1 VIVTWVVLFVPLTP
15 VSRHSPRCVTACEL
29 LGPAFLSVVR
39 ILFAGA
45 TGVLG
50 RATLPHIDRAEVVG
64 LTRSPAKLQLLR
76 ALGAEGVVCD
86 VYDDEALL
94 LLADRVQPQIVVN
107 FVTDLTAGSAAANNR
122 VRREGGRNL
131 LNAARAAAAERL
143 VVESVA
149 FALHGDGAQAVSE
162 LEQSVCEFPHE
173 GVVLR
178 FGRLW
183 GPGTLHE
190 TPPQPPT
197 VHIDVAGVEAAKL
210 IVQAP
215 AGIHEVV

>member
-1 VIVTWVVLFVPLTP
+1 M
-15 VSRHSPRCVTACEL
+15 
-29 LGPAFLSVVR
+29 R

-50 RATLPHIDRAEVVG
+50 RATLPHLDGAEVVG
-64 LTRSPAKLQLLR
+64 LSRSPAKLPLLR

-86 VYDDEALL
+86 VYDYEALL
-94 LLADRVQPQIVVN
+94 LLAERVQPQILVN
-107 FVTDLTAGSAAANNR
+107 FVTDLAAGSAAANNR
-122 VRREGGRNL
+122 ARREAGRNL
-131 LNAARAAAAERL
+131 LDAAKAVAAARL

-149 FALHGDGAQAVSE
+149 FALHGDAARAVSE
-162 LEQSVCEFPHE
+162 LEQSVREFPHE
-173 GVVLR
+173 AVVLR

-190 TPPQPPT
+190 RPPQPPT
-197 VHIDVAGVEAAKL
+197 VHIDVAGAEAAKL